1 MSEAAGYGELSRALL
16 RLAIPAASTGLLETL
31 VFLADRVMLGRY
43 SQEALASMHVQ
54 GPVIWSL
61 FSVFMGVCVG
71 SVSVVAR
78 SVGARDLATSRAASR
93 STVALAAGSGA
104 VVALGAWVATPW
116 LVAWVGPES
125 PEIGALSVTYLRIAL
140 FGFPGLFVA
149 TAAAMVLGAAGDTRT
164 PFAVAGVTNL
174 VNVALNQLLIFGAA
188 PIGLPAL
195 GVAGAAIAGVIA
207 FTLQAAL
214 LLRVLRRS
222 GSPVCIRGETYQAP
236 ITREIL
242 RVSSPVLVERVVFH
256 LGYLGY
262 AAVISRMGALVMAGH
277 QALLT
282 LEAVCFLTAQ
292 GFGVATAALVGQ
304 SLGRRDVAGARRA
317 GLLGAGLSAA
327 VLTALGLVIWWS
339 GPLTLRAFVA
349 REQGPEAAEQL
360 IQAGLVALPLLALS
374 QPFMAVGAVLCD
386 ALRGA
391 GATRPPLVV
400 TLVGSLAIRIPLVI
414 GLGLIAGG
422 GTAAVWTASA
432 LDWAVRAALALAI
445 FVGPGWTRVSV
456 RTSPCA
462 DEAGAVEG
470 AASS

>member
-1 MSEAAGYGELSRALL
+1 MSAPSPSGAAGYGELTRALL

-78 SVGARDLATSRAASR
+78 SVGARDFATARAASR
-93 STVALAAGSGA
+93 SSVTLAAGAGA
-104 VVALGAWVATPW
+104 AVALIAWPATPW

-125 PEIGALSVTYLRIAL
+125 PEIGALSVSYLRIAL

-164 PFAVAGVTNL
+164 PLGVAGVTNL
-174 VNVALNQLLIFGAA
+174 VNVALNQLLIFGAT
-188 PIGLPAL
+188 PVGLPAL
-195 GVAGAAIAGVIA
+195 GVEGAAIAGVIA
-207 FTLQAAL
+207 FTLQAAM
-214 LLRVLRRS
+214 LLRLLRRPE
-222 GSPVCIRGETYQAP
+222 SPVCIRGGSARAEV
-236 ITREIL
+236 TREIL
-242 RVSSPVLVERVVFH
+242 RVSSPVLVERVAFH

-304 SLGRRDVAGARRA
+304 SLGRRDVAGARRV

-327 VLTALGLVIWWS
+327 VLSALGLLIWWS

-349 REQGPEAAEQL
+349 EGQAPEDAERL

-391 GATRPPLVV
+391 GATRLPLLV
-400 TLVGSLAIRIPLVI
+400 TLVGSLAVRIPCVI
-414 GLGLIAGG
+414 SFGLILGG
-422 GTAAVWTASA
+422 GTVAVWTASA
-432 LDWAVRAALALAI
+432 LDWAVRAALALAL
-445 FVGPGWTRVSV
+445 FATPGWTREG
-456 RTSPCA
+456 RLRA
-462 DEAGAVEG
+462 RAAGQAEG
-470 AASS
+470 AA